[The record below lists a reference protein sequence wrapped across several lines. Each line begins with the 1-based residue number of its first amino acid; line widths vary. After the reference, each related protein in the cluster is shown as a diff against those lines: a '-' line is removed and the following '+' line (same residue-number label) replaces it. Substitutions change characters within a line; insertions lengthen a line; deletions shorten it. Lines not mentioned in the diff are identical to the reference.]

1 MRRPA
6 LSERALIT
14 LLAAATAAGPV
25 AVNIYL
31 PVLPAVRAEFGVSV
45 AAANLTVSAPL
56 VAFAVGL
63 LLWGPVSD
71 RHGRRP
77 VLLLGL
83 GINVVGSI
91 LALLAPSLGWLMVG
105 RIVQALGSAGGVT
118 VARAAIGD
126 LFGRERMARM
136 IAYLTMVMLM
146 ANSIAPAAGGALAEF
161 AGWRAVF
168 VLLCLVSS
176 LVWLASLRYMPET
189 RAHEHRHGTRQLFE
203 AMRALVTTPAFLRLA
218 LISALIYAEFFVFVS
233 LMPYVFG
240 EALGHSSGEYGLWYL
255 WIAIGYFAG
264 NWCVTRFAMRFG
276 VERLLAGGVAVSAG
290 AALLGWGL
298 ALAGFWQALALFAPW
313 LLIAFGQGLAL
324 PSLTAS
330 AVMLAPRSAGI
341 ANGLLGFVQQIG
353 SALGVQAMAFAAVT
367 TPVPVAAF
375 TAASACA
382 ALLAFGA
389 GGTAF
394 RATRPSRPG

>member
-1 MRRPA
+1 LRRPA